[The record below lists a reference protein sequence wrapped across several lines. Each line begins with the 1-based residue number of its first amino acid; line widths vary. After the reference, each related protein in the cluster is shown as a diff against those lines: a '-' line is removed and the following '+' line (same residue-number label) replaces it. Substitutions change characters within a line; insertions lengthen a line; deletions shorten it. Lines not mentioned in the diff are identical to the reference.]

1 METWR
6 EREIAR
12 DDKDRLLIKTSE
24 RRGKEMGSAR
34 EEEERRR
41 LNEAEENPR
50 RATDRMTGSGVTDG
64 RWQDWFRTSQEEK
77 SNSAPLSV
85 RFTCHFLPGGKKRS

>member
-1 METWR
+1 M
-6 EREIAR
+6 
-12 DDKDRLLIKTSE
+12 IKTSE
-24 RRGKEMGSAR
+24 RRGDGKRVSG
-34 EEEERRR
+34 EEERRR

-85 RFTCHFLPGGKKRS
+85 RFTCHLLPGGKKRS